1 VKKSCFK
8 LPFFLFCFAL
18 LLNQKSN
25 AQLGF
30 CDGNSGDAIFTE
42 DFGTGLTDGPALPA
56 GTTTYNFV
64 TGTPND
70 GDYTISSTT
79 NYFSWPNVGDRTP
92 NDTNGKCLIVNAS
105 FTAGEF
111 YRRTVNGLCENT
123 TYEFSSWLVNL
134 QPQTACDGNGIPVNV
149 RFQIWDETDTNLLA
163 QGDTGNI
170 PNTNSPEW
178 EQYALVFKTLP
189 TQTSVILKMRNN
201 SNGGCGN
208 DLAIDDIAFSSCGDN
223 ITLAN
228 NQNEPGITVCAGQDV
243 PTNTL
248 QATPDFSIF
257 TSHAYQWQESTNLLT
272 WTDIPGANT
281 DIYVTPT
288 VNNTTYFRAKVA
300 EDIVNLSN
308 DLCNVI
314 SDIFEILIVPTP
326 QAPLSNGNVSICEN
340 EIGVL
345 TVDVPNTVTVNW
357 YDAENNGVLLIE
369 NSNNYQPTVAGTY
382 YAESVSGPINC
393 ISETRTPITLTIN
406 SIPQIEDETIVF
418 CEGEITTLSADID
431 NANYLWNTGEITKE
445 ISITTQG
452 EYTVEI
458 TNAQGCTATKQITV
472 APANIPVISDIR
484 SDGSTILITLE
495 NSGIFEFALGSE
507 AFQSSP
513 IFENIPGG
521 LYTISINYG
530 DNCGTV
536 SQEYIHLVIPKFFTP
551 NSDNTNDL
559 FVVEGLE
566 LFSSFE
572 LSIFNRFGQLLKNTN
587 QDSPTWDGTLN
598 GNPVPADTYWY
609 QLTIE
614 ATTRNGY
621 FTLKR

>member
-1 VKKSCFK
+1 
-8 LPFFLFCFAL
+8 
-18 LLNQKSN
+18 
-25 AQLGF
+25 
-30 CDGNSGDAIFTE
+30 
-42 DFGTGLTDGPALPA
+42 
-56 GTTTYNFV
+56 
-64 TGTPND
+64 
-70 GDYTISSTT
+70 
-79 NYFSWPNVGDRTP
+79 
-92 NDTNGKCLIVNAS
+92 
-105 FTAGEF
+105 
-111 YRRTVNGLCENT
+111 
-123 TYEFSSWLVNL
+123 
-134 QPQTACDGNGIPVNV
+134 
-149 RFQIWDETDTNLLA
+149 
-163 QGDTGNI
+163 
-170 PNTNSPEW
+170 
-178 EQYALVFKTLP
+178 
-189 TQTSVILKMRNN
+189 
-201 SNGGCGN
+201 
-208 DLAIDDIAFSSCGDN
+208 
-223 ITLAN
+223 
-228 NQNEPGITVCAGQDV
+228 
-243 PTNTL
+243 
-248 QATPDFSIF
+248 
-257 TSHAYQWQESTNLLT
+257 
-272 WTDIPGANT
+272 
-281 DIYVTPT
+281 
-288 VNNTTYFRAKVA
+288 
-300 EDIVNLSN
+300 
-308 DLCNVI
+308 
-314 SDIFEILIVPTP
+314 
-326 QAPLSNGNVSICEN
+326 
-340 EIGVL
+340 
-345 TVDVPNTVTVNW
+345 
-357 YDAENNGVLLIE
+357 VLLIE
-369 NSNNYQPTVAGTY
+369 NSNNYQSTVAGTY

-452 EYTVEI
+452 EYIVEI

-495 NSGIFEFALGSE
+495 NSGTYEFALGSG

-587 QDSPTWDGTLN
+587 QDNPTWDGTLN
-598 GNPVPADTYWY
+598 GNLVPADTYWY

-614 ATTRNGY
+614 GTTRNGY